1 MYLYKMYAVVCTT
14 TRVCYPRAL
23 SLSRSTQVLH
33 VFLNVDRLWRRVGR
47 FVFFFFFQ
55 FFCTNDPLDRRFNTM
70 YYGRSRSR
78 VRFSGIRFSKTELTV
93 RAFTRPSHKRVFLA
107 VRRGEANE
115 HPRRFRPADSSKSGV
130 RFFSREQEPS
140 MPKRR
145 RS

>member
-47 FVFFFFFQ
+47 FVFFFQ
-55 FFCTNDPLDRRFNTM
+55 LLCTNDPLQRFNTTM

>member
-1 MYLYKMYAVVCTT
+1 MYNNACVLSSRT
-14 TRVCYPRAL
+14 L
-23 SLSRSTQVLH
+23 SLSKYASITR
-33 VFLNVDRLWRRVGR
+33 VFECRPFVASRRTFR
-47 FVFFFFFQ
+47 FFFFF
-55 FFCTNDPLDRRFNTM
+55 FNFLCTNDPLDRRFNTM